1 MREPLL
7 LRPFARCSG
16 MTKAGHRCKR
26 SKYLNDQGYCF
37 QHVPKQLQRS
47 SNRDQDTHVPQQQEQ
62 QKKEEE
68 TVQESSSFD
77 EWALAHACMEFLSET
92 HPRMMATTCGCDGA
106 TRICRPMAM
115 VKWMQTLL
123 KLTHQRRKAG
133 NGSGGDP
140 MGISHA
146 EEFLP
151 LLAKQQQQEYT
162 IVTAEHDENAPPV
175 FRDLYLAVSIFGAP
189 VLSFLPALFEHM
201 HNLSNPNRTTSS

>member
-16 MTKAGHRCKR
+16 VTKLGHRCKR
-26 SKYLNDQGYCF
+26 SKNLNDQGYCF
-37 QHVPKQLQRS
+37 QHVPQHLQRS

-62 QKKEEE
+62 QQEEAKD
-68 TVQESSSFD
+68 VQESSSFD

-92 HPRMMATTCGCDGA
+92 HPRMMATTCGCNGA

-140 MGISHA
+140 MSISHA
-146 EEFLP
+146 EELSP
-151 LLAKQQQQEYT
+151 LLNKQQEYT
-162 IVTAEHDENAPPV
+162 IVATEHNENASPV
-175 FRDLYLAVSIFGAP
+175 FGDLYLAVSIFGAS
-189 VLSFLPALFEHM
+189 VLSFLPSLFEHM
-201 HNLSNPNRTTSS
+201 HNLSDTNCATSS

>member
-16 MTKAGHRCKR
+16 ITKLGHRCKR
-26 SKYLNDQGYCF
+26 SQNLNDQGYCF
-37 QHVPKQLQRS
+37 QHVPQQLQRR
-47 SNRDQDTHVPQQQEQ
+47 SNRDQGTNVEQ
-62 QKKEEE
+62 QKEQEKEEAKD
-68 TVQESSSFD
+68 VQESSSFD
-77 EWALAHACMEFLSET
+77 EWALAHACMEFLCET

-133 NGSGGDP
+133 GSSGDP
-140 MGISHA
+140 MNIPHA

-151 LLAKQQQQEYT
+151 LSTKQQQQYT
-162 IVTAEHDENAPPV
+162 IVATEHNENSPPV
-175 FRDLYLAVSIFGAP
+175 FGDLHLAVSIFGSS
-189 VLSFLPALFEHM
+189 VLNFLPALFEHM
-201 HNLSNPNRTTSS
+201 HNLSDPNRTSSS

>member
-1 MREPLL
+1 MREPQTFEMFSNCL
-7 LRPFARCSG
+7 G
-16 MTKAGHRCKR
+16 ITKAGHRCKR
-26 SKYLNDQGYCF
+26 IKYLNDQGYCY
-37 QHVPKQLQRS
+37 QHVHQQVVHPSAPS
-47 SNRDQDTHVPQQQEQ
+47 SSLLIVPPV
-62 QKKEEE
+62 K
-68 TVQESSSFD
+68 ESSSLFD

-133 NGSGGDP
+133 HGSGGDP
-140 MGISHA
+140 MSISHA
-146 EEFLP
+146 EECLP

-175 FRDLYLAVSIFGAP
+175 FGDLHLAVSIFGSS
-189 VLSFLPALFEHM
+189 VLNFLPSFFEHM
-201 HNLSNPNRTTSS
+201 HNLNDPNRTTSS